1 MDMSYPQD
9 RVAEEEHSSYCY
21 DKEIIF
27 TPRWNNFT
35 PASLLSRM
43 SVSLGRSCAC
53 VLVVA
58 PIGVWRDRQNAGAP
72 MERGIMNLMNADPPE
87 MAKVEYEDELVLD
100 PKVQESIGR
109 SLKAHYDD
117 LVNAPIPDKF
127 LVLLAQ
133 LEATERRLSGEDGS
147 HERS

>member
-1 MDMSYPQD
+1 
-9 RVAEEEHSSYCY
+9 
-21 DKEIIF
+21 
-27 TPRWNNFT
+27 
-35 PASLLSRM
+35 
-43 SVSLGRSCAC
+43 
-53 VLVVA
+53 
-58 PIGVWRDRQNAGAP
+58 
-72 MERGIMNLMNADPPE
+72 MNLMNADPPE